1 MAQYFIRRL
10 LIALLTIFGAAF
22 IIFAAVR
29 FLPGDTVDVLL
40 QSGGYADVE
49 SRKDLERAL
58 GLDKPLL
65 TQFGSW
71 LADVVTGD
79 FGESLIT
86 KRSIGGD
93 LSSAL
98 PVTLE
103 LGVLS
108 VLFATLIGV
117 PIGILS
123 AVRQNSVLDYIAR
136 SGSVLFLSVPGF
148 LIGVALITFGSK
160 WFGWS
165 PPLRYTPI
173 QDDPLANLEQFL
185 VPAILLGLQSSAG
198 LMRFTRTAVLE
209 VVRQDY
215 VRTARAKGLREYVTV
230 SRHVMRNAMLP
241 VLTVIGIYLALIVGG
256 SIIFEQLFQLPGMG
270 RYFFNAVAKRDYPSI
285 QAVALIYA
293 TFVVVVNLATDF
305 MYAVFDPR
313 IRYS

>member
-1 MAQYFIRRL
+1 MIEYFLRRL
-10 LIALLTIFGAAF
+10 AIAALTIFGAAF
-22 IIFAAVR
+22 IVFAAVR

-49 SRKDLERAL
+49 SRRDLERKL
-58 GLDKPLL
+58 GIDKPVVV
-65 TQFGSW
+65 QFGAW
-71 LADVVTGD
+71 LSDVGRGD

-86 KRSIGGD
+86 TRPIGTD
-93 LSSAL
+93 LKTAL

-103 LGVLS
+103 LGLLS

-117 PIGILS
+117 PIGIYS
-123 AVRQNSVLDYIAR
+123 AVRQNSVLDYFAR
-136 SGSVLFLSVPGF
+136 SSSVFFLSVPGF
-148 LIGVALITFGSK
+148 LIGVALITFGSQ

-165 PPLRYTPI
+165 PALRYVPFR
-173 QDDPLANLEQFL
+173 DDPLANIEQFA
-185 VPAILLGLQSSAG
+185 VPAFILGLQASAG

-215 VRTARAKGLREYVTV
+215 VRTARAKGLQEYVTIL
-230 SRHVMRNAMLP
+230 RHVMRNAMLP

-270 RYFFNAVAKRDYPSI
+270 RYFFNAVAKRDYPGI

-293 TFVVVVNLATDF
+293 TFVVLVNLLTDM